1 MRYNVR
7 KPYRYGNRI
16 YMPGE
21 KMPVTGDD
29 VKVLQGRG
37 IIGAPATETAS
48 VKPPERAV
56 IPKAGPNAFGNFVR
70 KVTAEPKHLGG
81 GWYELPDGRKVR
93 KKDLEEVD

>member
-48 VKPPERAV
+48 VKPPENAMM
-56 IPKAGPNAFGNFVR
+56 PK
-70 KVTAEPKHLGG
+70 AEPKHLGG
-81 GWYELPDGRKVR
+81 GWYELPNGRKVR